1 VTGGRDVS
9 AAGQDS
15 MKVFFMCGFYPDA
28 AHARRARTQDYWD
41 AYRFCRAVRTGA
53 FEAPFHIHTQKERIL
68 VGESNIGLARRAY
81 GQFIVKRLA
90 EEGSWS
96 NPLLVPVPSED
107 AFVSVSVFRS
117 WLMLTE
123 ALASTELK
131 WTLVDAL
138 FWDVPPPAHVEH
150 AARGECDALAAAMTC
165 EFPVRGQAI
174 VLIDDLVSTGT
185 ILLAAR
191 QRLQAEG
198 AVVLGAVACGHV
210 VHDFTTKAFGRQEL
224 WLDEDGTA
232 EG

>member
-1 VTGGRDVS
+1 
-9 AAGQDS
+9 
-15 MKVFFMCGFYPDA
+15 MKVFFMCGFYSDA
-28 AHARRARTQDYWD
+28 AHAAVARTEDYWD
-41 AYRFCRAVRTGA
+41 AYRFCHAVRTGQ
-53 FEAPFHIHTQKERIL
+53 FEAPFHIHTQKERIF

-123 ALASTELK
+123 ALATTELK

-138 FWDVPPPAHVEH
+138 FWDAAPPPRVEE
-150 AARGECDALAAAMTC
+150 AARSDRDAIAAALTC
-165 EFPVRGQAI
+165 EFPVRGQAV
-174 VLIDDLVSTGT
+174 VLVDDVVSTGT
-185 ILLAAR
+185 LLLAAR

-198 AVVLGAVACGHV
+198 AVVLGAVSCGHV
-210 VHDFTTKAFGRQEL
+210 IHDFETKAFGRQVL
-224 WLDEDGTA
+224 WLDDEGTGA
-232 EG
+232 E